1 MTRQYAEGEGSTV
14 LARRYGIS
22 ENGVLAHLERS
33 GVPRRH
39 GKVTAQDVVEMA
51 RLREAGW
58 TYRRIAQEYGL
69 TRRSVSRR
77 LKL

>member
-1 MTRQYAEGEGSTV
+1 MTREYEQGEDITV

-33 GVPRRH
+33 GLPRRH
-39 GKVTAQDVVEMA
+39 GKVTDEEVEEMA
-51 RLREAGW
+51 LLREAGW
-58 TYRRIAQEYGL
+58 TYRRIGEKYGL

-77 LKL
+77 LNP